1 MKENI
6 LAEVL
11 RERCR
16 GMVDTCEGH
25 HNDNL
30 IDCSKCPKFPKG
42 LEERE
47 KQRQIEKNTR
57 IGFIAL
63 NDGNKE
69 IQIFRKDEG
78 LSYRIVL
85 GKTVED
91 QPRPNI
97 LLIEQEMELD
107 LESIRALVDLLRE
120 KGGGLLCKKKQ

>member
-1 MKENI
+1 MEENI

-16 GMVDTCEGH
+16 GTVDTCEGY

-57 IGFIAL
+57 IGKILL
-63 NDGNKE
+63 NSD
-69 IQIFRKDEG
+69 DELHLFGGYGG
-78 LSYRIVL
+78 LSCTIVL
-85 GKTVED
+85 GKTIKD
-91 QPRPNI
+91 APRQDI
-97 LLIEQEMELD
+97 FLAKQKMELD
-107 LESIRALVDLLRE
+107 IEYVKDLKALLNLL
-120 KGGGLLCKKKQ
+120 